1 MHAPEMGRLSIRRAG
16 SSIIGRCLPMS
27 SRFVFEICTE
37 AQGCEIASPDVLVWR
52 EKQYWVALRIFS
64 SEQAKTTRRCAA
76 YDKPP
81 LQFEGGSLDTQH
93 AIPCL
98 TRLVAWPQLLV
109 LSVHGYGSSLL
120 EDS

>member
-1 MHAPEMGRLSIRRAG
+1 
-16 SSIIGRCLPMS
+16 MS
-27 SRFVFEICTE
+27 SPFVFEICTKV
-37 AQGCEIASPDVLVWR
+37 QGCEIALPYVLVWR
-52 EKQYWVALRIFS
+52 EKQYWVTLRIFS
-64 SEQAKTTRRCAA
+64 SEQAKTSRRCAA
-76 YDKPP
+76 YDKSP

-98 TRLVAWPQLLV
+98 TRLAAWLQLLV